1 VVTSISSTTPQMS
14 STRMLLVSRLKPTI
28 AAAGGHAGVGIRNAD
43 LLELPGLSAGPSSLN
58 LVIVGISELLDM
70 TNSQTVPTHVRANE
84 RVVDVDDLA
93 LRDRCCNARL
103 NRSLE
108 DLLERSQPQLCRIRV
123 SEE

>member
-1 VVTSISSTTPQMS
+1 
-14 STRMLLVSRLKPTI
+14 MLLVSRLKPTI
-28 AAAGGHAGVGIRNAD
+28 AAAGGHAGVGIRNEI

-58 LVIVGISELLDM
+58 LVIVGISELLPDM

-93 LRDRCCNARL
+93 LRDLCCNARL

-108 DLLERSQPQLCRIRV
+108 DLLEAIAAPTLPDPGQ
-123 SEE
+123 